1 MKMQNG
7 SSHIY
12 FTKTM
17 PESGSHILVLQP
29 ECDIIMSAKEKQ
41 ATTVM
46 HQRCMMQ
53 TRSIAAGDYAWT
65 EVQAEKIKEC
75 EARLTAKLAGF
86 SSLKKEGNTE
96 FKHRIK
102 NIP

>member
-41 ATTVM
+41 DKKNKIRKTNF
-46 HQRCMMQ
+46 RK
-53 TRSIAAGDYAWT
+53 
-65 EVQAEKIKEC
+65 EKWNYVGI
-75 EARLTAKLAGF
+75 
-86 SSLKKEGNTE
+86 
-96 FKHRIK
+96 
-102 NIP
+102 

>member
-12 FTKTM
+12 FTKTT

-41 ATTVM
+41 
-46 HQRCMMQ
+46 
-53 TRSIAAGDYAWT
+53 DKKN
-65 EVQAEKIKEC
+65 KIRKTNFRKE
-75 EARLTAKLAGF
+75 EWNYVG
-86 SSLKKEGNTE
+86 
-96 FKHRIK
+96 I
-102 NIP
+102 

>member
-12 FTKTM
+12 FTKTT
-17 PESGSHILVLQP
+17 PESRSHILVLQP

-46 HQRCMMQ
+46 HQRCMM
-53 TRSIAAGDYAWT
+53 
-65 EVQAEKIKEC
+65 
-75 EARLTAKLAGF
+75 
-86 SSLKKEGNTE
+86 
-96 FKHRIK
+96 
-102 NIP
+102 

>member
-12 FTKTM
+12 FTNTM

-41 ATTVM
+41 
-46 HQRCMMQ
+46 
-53 TRSIAAGDYAWT
+53 DKKN
-65 EVQAEKIKEC
+65 KIRKTNFRKE
-75 EARLTAKLAGF
+75 EWNYVG
-86 SSLKKEGNTE
+86 
-96 FKHRIK
+96 I
-102 NIP
+102 

>member
-1 MKMQNG
+1 MKKQNG

-41 ATTVM
+41 
-46 HQRCMMQ
+46 
-53 TRSIAAGDYAWT
+53 DKKN
-65 EVQAEKIKEC
+65 KIRKTNFRKE
-75 EARLTAKLAGF
+75 E
-86 SSLKKEGNTE
+86 
-96 FKHRIK
+96 
-102 NIP
+102 

>member
-12 FTKTM
+12 FTKTT

-46 HQRCMMQ
+46 HQRCMMRPQ
-53 TRSIAAGDYAWT
+53 PIAAGNYAWD
-65 EVQAEKIKEC
+65 EVPVEKIISS
-75 EARLTAKLAGF
+75 EAAALR
-86 SSLKKEGNTE
+86 SSGIFEYERGRNPRTKRT
-96 FKHRIK
+96 
-102 NIP
+102 

>member
-12 FTKTM
+12 FTKTT

-41 ATTVM
+41 
-46 HQRCMMQ
+46 
-53 TRSIAAGDYAWT
+53 DKKN
-65 EVQAEKIKEC
+65 KIRKTNFRKE
-75 EARLTAKLAGF
+75 E
-86 SSLKKEGNTE
+86 
-96 FKHRIK
+96 
-102 NIP
+102 

>member
-41 ATTVM
+41 
-46 HQRCMMQ
+46 
-53 TRSIAAGDYAWT
+53 DKKN
-65 EVQAEKIKEC
+65 KIRKTNFRKE
-75 EARLTAKLAGF
+75 EWNYVG
-86 SSLKKEGNTE
+86 
-96 FKHRIK
+96 I
-102 NIP
+102 

>member
-7 SSHIY
+7 SSHTY
-12 FTKTM
+12 FIKTM

-46 HQRCMMQ
+46 HQRCMM
-53 TRSIAAGDYAWT
+53 
-65 EVQAEKIKEC
+65 
-75 EARLTAKLAGF
+75 
-86 SSLKKEGNTE
+86 
-96 FKHRIK
+96 
-102 NIP
+102 

>member
-7 SSHIY
+7 SSHTY

-41 ATTVM
+41 
-46 HQRCMMQ
+46 
-53 TRSIAAGDYAWT
+53 DKKN
-65 EVQAEKIKEC
+65 KIRKTNFRKE
-75 EARLTAKLAGF
+75 E
-86 SSLKKEGNTE
+86 
-96 FKHRIK
+96 
-102 NIP
+102 

>member
-1 MKMQNG
+1 MMMQNG

-12 FTKTM
+12 FTKTT

-46 HQRCMMQ
+46 HQRCMMWP
-53 TRSIAAGDYAWT
+53 RFIVVDDY
-65 EVQAEKIKEC
+65 V
-75 EARLTAKLAGF
+75 
-86 SSLKKEGNTE
+86 
-96 FKHRIK
+96 
-102 NIP
+102 

>member
-1 MKMQNG
+1 MKKQNG

-41 ATTVM
+41 
-46 HQRCMMQ
+46 
-53 TRSIAAGDYAWT
+53 DKKN
-65 EVQAEKIKEC
+65 KIRKTNFRKE
-75 EARLTAKLAGF
+75 EWNYVG
-86 SSLKKEGNTE
+86 
-96 FKHRIK
+96 I
-102 NIP
+102 